1 MIRKKRLIMNTALLT
16 GSSLIMSL
24 ISMSFQVWLAGRI
37 GSAGIGLYQLV
48 VSVSF
53 LCTTFAISGVRF
65 AATRLVSEEI
75 GREREQGI
83 SGAMRRC
90 FVYSALFGTAAFFVL
105 HGGAEMIGFL
115 WIGDA
120 RTVLSLRILAF
131 GLPCLSLSSVL
142 SGYFTA
148 CGRIWKPSLVHLIE
162 QCGVVAF
169 VAFFLER
176 AGEGDI
182 EQSCAAV
189 CAGVTA
195 ADILSLCLM
204 LCFYV
209 HDRRRYGE
217 RNGESFC
224 LTSRMLSVALPLAVS
239 AYARSAL
246 STLEHLLVPR
256 GFRKSG
262 LSADA
267 ALAGYGII
275 QGMAMPVLGFPSV
288 LLSSLAENVIPE
300 LTNAQVRGETGRI
313 RREVKTLL
321 GMSLLFSLATA
332 TALFVFADVIA
343 NALFSSAEAGK
354 YIRLLAPLV
363 PAMYVDMVVDGCL
376 KGLGQQVWSMGI
388 NILDAG
394 LGVLLVYTLLPV
406 GALDAYIGIIY
417 FNELLNL
424 TLSCARLRRAVTSR
438 ARPARESWR

>member
-1 MIRKKRLIMNTALLT
+1 MGKRLIVNTVLMTSASLLMRCIAM
-16 GSSLIMSL
+16 G
-24 ISMSFQVWLAGRI
+24 FQGYLSGRI
-37 GSAGIGLYQLV
+37 GAAGIGLYQLV
-48 VSVSF
+48 MSVE
-53 LCTTFAISGVRF
+53 LLATTFAVSGIRF
-65 AATRLVSEEI
+65 AVTRLVSEELGL
-75 GREREQGI
+75 GRAGGVH
-83 SGAMRRC
+83 GAMVRS
-90 FVYSALFGTAAFFVL
+90 VLYALFFGSAAMLLLTRF
-105 HGGAEMIGFL
+105 AEPIGFL

-148 CGRIWKPSLVHLIE
+148 CGRIWKPSLVHLVE
-162 QCGVVAF
+162 QCAVVAF
-169 VAFFLER
+169 VSTFLAR
-176 AGEGDI
+176 ADAQDI
-182 EQSCAAV
+182 ERSCAAV

-195 ADILSLCLM
+195 SDILSLALM

-209 HDRRRYGE
+209 HDRRRHGSHE
-217 RNGESFC
+217 GSSFD
-224 LTSRMLSVALPLAVS
+224 LTGRMLSVALPLAVS

-288 LLSSLAENVIPE
+288 LLSSLAENVIPV
-300 LTNAQVRGETGRI
+300 LTDAQVRGKHDRI
-313 RREVKTLL
+313 RREVRVLL
-321 GMSLLFSLATA
+321 TMSLGFS
-332 TALFVFADVIA
+332 
-343 NALFSSAEAGK
+343 AGK

-406 GALDAYIGIIY
+406 GALEAYIGIIY

-424 TLSCARLRRAVTSR
+424 ILSAARLRRAVH
-438 ARPARESWR
+438 RER

>member
-1 MIRKKRLIMNTALLT
+1 MGKRLILNTALMT
-16 GSSLIMSL
+16 AASLLMRCIAMG
-24 ISMSFQVWLAGRI
+24 FQGYLSARI
-37 GSAGIGLYQLV
+37 GASGIGLYQLV
-48 VSVSF
+48 MSVELLAS
-53 LCTTFAISGVRF
+53 TFAISGIRF
-65 AATRLVSEEI
+65 AVTRLVSEELGM
-75 GREREQGI
+75 GRAGGVH
-83 SGAMRRC
+83 GAMLR
-90 FVYSALFGTAAFFVL
+90 SALYALSFGSAAMLLLTRF
-105 HGGAEMIGFL
+105 AEPVGFL

-131 GLPCLSLSSVL
+131 GLPCIALSSVL

-148 CGRIWKPSLVHLIE
+148 CGRIWKPSLVHLVE
-162 QCGVVAF
+162 QCAVVGF
-169 VAFFLER
+169 VAYFLNR
-176 AGEGDI
+176 APEGDI
-182 EQSCAAV
+182 ERSCAAV

-195 ADILSLCLM
+195 ADILSLALM
-204 LCFYV
+204 LAFYAQ
-209 HDRRRYGE
+209 DRRRHGSRE
-217 RNGESFC
+217 GESFS

-275 QGMAMPVLGFPSV
+275 HGMAMPVLSFPSC
-288 LLSSLAENVIPE
+288 LLSSLAENVIPV
-300 LTNAQVRGETGRI
+300 LTSAQVRGETERI
-313 RREVKTLL
+313 RREVKKLL
-321 GMSLLFSLATA
+321 GWSLAFSA
-332 TALFVFADVIA
+332 AVAAALFASADFIGT
-343 NALFSSAEAGK
+343 ALFSSGEAGR

-394 LGVLLVYTLLPV
+394 LGVLLVYTLLPL

-417 FNELLNL
+417 FNETLNL
-424 TLSCARLRRAVTSR
+424 ALSAARLRRAVNK
-438 ARPARESWR
+438 

>member
-1 MIRKKRLIMNTALLT
+1 MGKRLIVNTALMT
-16 GSSLIMSL
+16 SASLLMRCIAMG
-24 ISMSFQVWLAGRI
+24 FQGYLSAKI
-37 GSAGIGLYQLV
+37 GAAGIGLYQLV
-48 VSVSF
+48 MSVELLAS
-53 LCTTFAISGVRF
+53 TFAISGIRF
-65 AATRLVSEEI
+65 AVTRLVSEELGL
-75 GREREQGI
+75 GRSGDVH
-83 SGAMRRC
+83 GAMLR
-90 FVYSALFGTAAFFVL
+90 SALYALCFGSAAMLLLTRF
-105 HGGAEMIGFL
+105 AEPIGFL

-131 GLPCLSLSSVL
+131 GLPCLALSSVL

-162 QCGVVAF
+162 QCAVVAF

-300 LTNAQVRGETGRI
+300 LTNAQVRGETRRI

-321 GMSLLFSLATA
+321 GMSLLFSLAMA

>member
-1 MIRKKRLIMNTALLT
+1 MGKRLIVNTALMT
-16 GSSLIMSL
+16 SASLLMRCIAMG
-24 ISMSFQVWLAGRI
+24 FQGYLSGRI
-37 GSAGIGLYQLV
+37 GAAGIGLYQLV
-48 VSVSF
+48 MSVE
-53 LCTTFAISGVRF
+53 LLATTFAVSGIRF
-65 AATRLVSEEI
+65 AVTRLVSEELGL
-75 GREREQGI
+75 GRAGGVH
-83 SGAMRRC
+83 GAMVRS
-90 FVYSALFGTAAFFVL
+90 VLYALFFGSAAMLLLTRF
-105 HGGAEMIGFL
+105 AEPIGFL

-148 CGRIWKPSLVHLIE
+148 CGRIWKPSLVHLVE
-162 QCGVVAF
+162 QCAVVAF
-169 VAFFLER
+169 VSTFLAR
-176 AGEGDI
+176 ADAQDI
-182 EQSCAAV
+182 ERSCAAV

-195 ADILSLCLM
+195 SDILSLALM
-204 LCFYV
+204 LCFYA
-209 HDRRRYGE
+209 HDRRRHGSHE
-217 RNGESFC
+217 GTSFD

-288 LLSSLAENVIPE
+288 LLSSLAENVIPV
-300 LTNAQVRGETGRI
+300 LTDAQVRGKHDRI
-313 RREVKTLL
+313 RREVRVLL
-321 GMSLLFSLATA
+321 TMSLGFSLIVAA
-332 TALFVFADVIA
+332 ALFVSADFIGG
-343 NALFSSAEAGK
+343 ALFSSTEAGK

-406 GALDAYIGIIY
+406 GALEAYIGIIY

-424 TLSCARLRRAVTSR
+424 TLSAARLRRAVH
-438 ARPARESWR
+438 RER